1 MPLSVQARFLR
12 VLQEHEVMPVGSLK
26 VIPVDIRV
34 IAATN
39 KDLKAMVEQ
48 KKFRED
54 LYYRISVLTMRLPS
68 LKERGDDI
76 HLLIQHFLRE
86 KKPGTRTPGSGCRA
100 GGNPIPRL
108 TPLPGEHP
116 ATLQPGRARHGT
128 VQGSRAGFR
137 RCRPRST
144 YVREHNNRCSGKS
157 SRAIQLVPPW
167 QASRRNSSERHW
179 SATAGTRQ
187 RQPRNWASVPA
198 HCTAECKRLVFVALE
213 FKAVIS

>member
-1 MPLSVQARFLR
+1 
-12 VLQEHEVMPVGSLK
+12 MPVGSLK

-86 KKPGTRTPGSGCRA
+86 KSRELGLQVQDAEPAAIQYLASLPYPGNIRQLSNLVERA
-100 GGNPIPRL
+100 MVLCKGP
-108 TPLPGEHP
+108 
-116 ATLQPGRARHGT
+116 
-128 VQGSRAGFR
+128 RAGFR

-144 YVREHNNRCSGKS
+144 YVREHNNRCSGRAAGPS
-157 SRAIQLVPPW
+157 SSCLHGKPPGGTHPRGIGAQQLEPGKDSQGIGHQSQHIVP
-167 QASRRNSSERHW
+167 QN
-179 SATAGTRQ
+179 
-187 RQPRNWASVPA
+187 ASVWYSSPLNS
-198 HCTAECKRLVFVALE
+198 KL
-213 FKAVIS
+213 S